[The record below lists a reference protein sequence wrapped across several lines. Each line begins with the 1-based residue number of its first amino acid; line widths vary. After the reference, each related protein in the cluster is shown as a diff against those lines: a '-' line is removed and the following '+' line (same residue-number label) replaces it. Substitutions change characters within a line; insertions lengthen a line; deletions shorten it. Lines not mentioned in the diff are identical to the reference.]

1 MVELEY
7 DYSANDEEDTAVY
20 RPAYNPDKLMEKE
33 IDREIHGRKFK
44 PLSWAKQESGDRAYD
59 KWLMSKPKRKV
70 RC

>member
-1 MVELEY
+1 
-7 DYSANDEEDTAVY
+7 
-20 RPAYNPDKLMEKE
+20 MEKE

-70 RC
+70 KC